1 MLSMALVA
9 FTTLIIDSMFRALQ
23 YQDKVF
29 ETLDNYIDLLKEER
43 NSADKVIELAQ
54 KNPDLDVPVP
64 DFTKKVWEK
73 LRDTKLLPSS
83 RQDID
88 FSARRDGRNRPVP
101 NVVLKVPTGGGKTWI
116 AVNAIS
122 HIMGRYLDSN
132 VGFVLWVVPNEAIYS
147 QTRKN
152 LKNRQHQ
159 YRQTLDRAASGKVII
174 LEKEDSLHAQ
184 DIQNN
189 LCVMLLMLS
198 SSTRQDE
205 DSLRMF
211 HDRGNVHGFF
221 PPEGEHKKHS
231 EVIEKT
237 PNLSHYEGIFPMVK
251 DSLGNALRI
260 IHPVVVLDEG
270 HKATSQLAYKSLY
283 GLNPS
288 FVLELTATPKDVE
301 PRGGKNPKE
310 ARYANVLVEV
320 TGREV
325 DREGMIKMPI
335 TLDTRQTANWKL
347 TLNSAMDKLRKI
359 EKSAKKFHANSNRY
373 IRPIMLIQVERTGA
387 DQREAN
393 CIHAD
398 DVKSWLLT
406 SGFKEAEIAVKTAK
420 QNDLNQPGNQDL
432 LSDKN
437 QVRAII
443 TKQALQEGW
452 DCPFAYILCSL
463 SASSSLN
470 AMTQLVGRILRQPH
484 AEKTGVSILDECHV
498 VTHHVQTDVVVRK
511 IKEGLEKN
519 GLGDLTLKL
528 PYDKGKPLP
537 ESDYMERRDKF
548 KKLEIYLPKVLSVSN
563 EVRELDYETDILS
576 RIDWRNYNPDEV
588 AKTIPK
594 NAQKVQ
600 NQLQSIGFSK
610 NRDEIFQSLEIDV
623 NNKEIFFD
631 PADAT
636 RKLFD
641 LSSNPFVGREII
653 GKTLKKLRERKFS
666 DATLGR
672 LSELIINELRK
683 NMSKW
688 RDEISETLF
697 KEEVRAKR
705 IQFRLRTDGR
715 GWRMPLYT
723 EIGKSDEP
731 RYLVNRSGQAIQ
743 KSLFE
748 PIYEDGLNQYE
759 KEVAVYL
766 DGEETLKWWYRN
778 VARNDY
784 GIQGWR
790 KNKVYPDFL
799 FALNGDKKTERL
811 MILET
816 KGDYLGGNLDTK
828 YKEELLSFLSEVF
841 QRDEQTSVGELDL
854 VTKKGTTVHAKLI
867 LIDGWNKDLPN
878 WIESSREKFA

>member
-1 MLSMALVA
+1 
-9 FTTLIIDSMFRALQ
+9 MFRALR
-23 YQDKVF
+23 YQDKVLGA
-29 ETLDNYIDLLKEER
+29 LDNYIDLLKEEKK
-43 NSADKVIELAQ
+43 SADKVVKLAQ
-54 KNPDLDVPVP
+54 ENPDLDVPIP
-64 DFTKKVWEK
+64 DFTEKVWSK
-73 LRDTKLLPSS
+73 LKEAAKLPSS
-83 RQDID
+83 RQDVN
-88 FSARRDGRNRPVP
+88 FSSRRDGCNSPVP
-101 NVVLKVPTGGGKTWI
+101 NIVLKVPTGGGKTWI
-116 AVNAIS
+116 AVNAVS

-132 VGFVLWVVPNEAIYS
+132 VGLVLWIVPNEAIYS
-147 QTRKN
+147 QTLKN
-152 LKNRQHQ
+152 LKNRRHQ

-174 LEKEDSLHAQ
+174 MEKKDSLHAQ
-184 DIQNN
+184 DVQNN

-211 HDRGNVHGFF
+211 HDRGNIHGFF

-231 EVIEKT
+231 EMIEKI
-237 PNLSHYEGIFPMVK
+237 PNLGHYEGIFPMVK

-260 IHPVVVLDEG
+260 IRPVVVLDEG

-283 GLNPS
+283 GLNPV

-301 PRGGKNPKE
+301 SRGGKNPKE

-320 TGREV
+320 TGKEV

-335 TLDTRQTANWKL
+335 TLDSRQTTNWKL
-347 TLNSAMDKLRKI
+347 TLNVAIDKLRKI
-359 EKSAKKFHANSNRY
+359 EESARKFHANSNRY

-387 DQREAN
+387 DQREVN

-406 SGFKEAEIAVKTAK
+406 SGFKEAEIAIKTAK
-420 QNDLNQPGNQDL
+420 QNDLNQPDNQDL

-463 SASSSLN
+463 SASSSFN

-484 AEKTGVSILDECHV
+484 AEKTGIQVLDECHV
-498 VTHHVQTDVVVRK
+498 ITHHARTDVVVRK
-511 IKEGLEKN
+511 IKEGLEKD
-519 GLGDLTLKL
+519 GLGDLTLKIS
-528 PYDKGKPLP
+528 YDNGKPLP
-537 ESDYMERRDKF
+537 KSDYIKRRNKF

-576 RIDWRNYNPDEV
+576 RVDWRSYDPDEV

-594 NAQKVQ
+594 NFQKVK
-600 NQLQSIGFSK
+600 NQLQSIGFGK
-610 NRDEIFQSLEIDV
+610 DGGEIFQNQEVAVSSKGFI
-623 NNKEIFFD
+623 FD
-631 PADAT
+631 PVDAT
-636 RKLFD
+636 RKLLD
-641 LSSNPFVGREII
+641 LASNPFVGREIV
-653 GKTLKKLRERKFS
+653 GKTLKKLRERKFN

-688 RDEISETLF
+688 RDERAEMLF
-697 KEEVRAKR
+697 KEEVRDER
-705 IQFRLRTDGR
+705 IQFRLRMDGCD
-715 GWRMPLYT
+715 WRMPFYT
-723 EIGKSDEP
+723 EIEKGDNP
-731 RYLVNRSGQAIQ
+731 RRLVNRQGQEVQ
-743 KSLFE
+743 KSLFG
-748 PIYEDGLNQYE
+748 PIYEDGLNRDE
-759 KEVAVYL
+759 KEVAIYL
-766 DGEETLKWWYRN
+766 DGEKALKWWYRN

-784 GIQGWR
+784 GIQGWK

-799 FALNGDKKTERL
+799 FALNGDKETERL

-828 YKEELLSFLSEVF
+828 YKEELLSFLSDVF

-854 VTKKGTTVHAKLI
+854 VTKKGKTVHAKLI
-867 LIDGWNKDLPN
+867 LIDDWDNDFPN
-878 WIESSREKFA
+878 WVENSREKLHIS